1 MNFHDFHLNG
11 YSVLES
17 GRRIV
22 LDLMYDYPDREK
34 EKSRIE
40 FHGVACY
47 HFNHTTGA
55 IITDIE
61 EVSLEE
67 LVTEEAELLESFAHD
82 HGLRLWE
89 KTLEQ
94 YLNALITA
102 KMRAWR
108 IGSAIGF
115 SGFVIGASVV
125 GTP

>member
-1 MNFHDFHLNG
+1 MKFHDFHLKG

-22 LDLMYDYPDREK
+22 LDLMYDYPDTEK

-40 FHGVACY
+40 FHGVVCY
-47 HFNHTTGA
+47 HFTHTTGA

-61 EVSLEE
+61 EVNIEE
-67 LVTEEAELLESFAHD
+67 LVKDEASLLESFARH
-82 HGLRLWE
+82 HGLTLWQSSM
-89 KTLEQ
+89 EQ
-94 YLNALITA
+94 YIKSLVTA

-108 IGSAIGF
+108 ISSAIGF
-115 SGFVIGASVV
+115 SGFVIGVAVE